1 MQSSDMRQRAADA
14 GTLLGLIPQLIDR
27 SEELKVSLEAAGKE
41 TDGLRKEL
49 AALRTE
55 LHQLRS
61 EREEMADSLT
71 VIMNDILRLTNEA
84 VSKLRPGERKS
95 AFSREV
101 HAQAGDAPAARPA
114 PPTVPWRRSSSE

>member
-1 MQSSDMRQRAADA
+1 MQTSDMRQRAAEA

-41 TDGLRKEL
+41 TDGLRKEW

-84 VSKLRPGERKS
+84 VSKLRPGERRS
-95 AFSREV
+95 AFAREAP
-101 HAQAGDAPAARPA
+101 AQAGDAPAARPT
-114 PPTVPWRRSSSE
+114 PPPVPWRRSGE